1 MSEFLKENSDIIIYM
16 HSRELVE
23 SSLMEFLKNSD
34 DLEENYENLI
44 RIFNDYK
51 IDENSQDLKDVL
63 NIIISFSNNYPRNLL
78 FFSKIEKIILFFKP
92 KIMKFWSNIE
102 KFHIFRTNKRILLFA
117 LNEKIV
123 TLDQKILN
131 CFFSSKK

>member
-63 NIIISFSNNYPRNLL
+63 NIIISF
-78 FFSKIEKIILFFKP
+78 
-92 KIMKFWSNIE
+92 
-102 KFHIFRTNKRILLFA
+102 
-117 LNEKIV
+117 
-123 TLDQKILN
+123 
-131 CFFSSKK
+131 

>member
-1 MSEFLKENSDIIIYM
+1 M

-63 NIIISFSNNYPRNLL
+63 NIIISF
-78 FFSKIEKIILFFKP
+78 
-92 KIMKFWSNIE
+92 
-102 KFHIFRTNKRILLFA
+102 
-117 LNEKIV
+117 
-123 TLDQKILN
+123 
-131 CFFSSKK
+131 